1 MTLLFDVFDWCPIC
15 KDLMTYGPKSVYS
28 AWPMLKKAT
37 INICYILKTQ
47 KPELCDTQSEN
58 APSLRIAVSYLF
70 TYGRRYP
77 GTR

>member
-15 KDLMTYGPKSVYS
+15 KDLMNCGPKSVYS
-28 AWPMLKKAT
+28 ASTMLKKAT
-37 INICYILKTQ
+37 INICNILKTQ

-58 APSLRIAVSYLF
+58 TPSLRIAVSYLF
-70 TYGRRYP
+70 TYGRVYT